1 VLNPDSVLK
10 RYQGFYL
17 SDNKKMFY
25 FVLTNLLSMKL
36 KTFILNYIIKNK
48 FILTAVV
55 FCLWILFFDTNNLI
69 ERFSQSRKIENLKKS
84 KEYYIQ
90 KINDDSLALHELMTN
105 KQNLERFVRE
115 KYFMKRDN
123 EDVYVIVD
131 EQNIGIES
139 NKKEN

>member
-1 VLNPDSVLK
+1 
-10 RYQGFYL
+10 
-17 SDNKKMFY
+17 MFY

>member
-1 VLNPDSVLK
+1 MLNPDSVLK